1 MSGKLII
8 FSAPSGAGK
17 STLVHH
23 LLKENLQLEFSVSAT
38 SRKPRGNEQHGV
50 DYYYLSPAEFRER
63 IANNEFIE
71 YEEVYPD
78 LFYGTLRS
86 EIDRISAKGNNIIF
100 DVDVVGGLNIKK
112 QYGEQALAVFIAP
125 PNIDELLNRLKSRG
139 TDTPEMIAKRV
150 DKAEFEMT
158 FAPKFDVVIVND
170 NLEKAKKEAE
180 ATIRRFIQ
188 PQVPLASDEAIKE
201 M

>member
-38 SRKPRGNEQHGV
+38 SRKPRGTEQHGV

-78 LFYGTLRS
+78 LLYGTLRS

-112 QYGEQALAVFIAP
+112 QFGERALAVFIAP
-125 PNIDELLNRLKSRG
+125 PDIDELLNRLKSRG

-158 FAPKFDVVIVND
+158 FASRFDVIIVND
-170 NLEKAKKEAE
+170 NLEKAKREAE
-180 ATIRRFIQ
+180 TTIREFIK
-188 PQVPLASDEAIKE
+188 S
-201 M
+201 

>member
-50 DYYYLSPAEFRER
+50 DYYFLSPAEFRER

-180 ATIRRFIQ
+180 ATIRKFIQ

>member
-1 MSGKLII
+1 
-8 FSAPSGAGK
+8 
-17 STLVHH
+17 
-23 LLKENLQLEFSVSAT
+23 
-38 SRKPRGNEQHGV
+38 
-50 DYYYLSPAEFRER
+50 
-63 IANNEFIE
+63 
-71 YEEVYPD
+71 
-78 LFYGTLRS
+78 
-86 EIDRISAKGNNIIF
+86 
-100 DVDVVGGLNIKK
+100 VDVVGGLNIKK

-180 ATIRRFIQ
+180 ATIRKFIQ